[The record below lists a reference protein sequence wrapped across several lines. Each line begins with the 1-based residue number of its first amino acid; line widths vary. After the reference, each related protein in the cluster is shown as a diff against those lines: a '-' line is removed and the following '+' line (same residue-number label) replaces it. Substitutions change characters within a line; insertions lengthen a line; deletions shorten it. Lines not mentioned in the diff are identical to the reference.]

1 MTAPVTKRKGYF
13 EKVRQMKNY
22 EYVARD
28 LAGAQRKGTAQSANS
43 NEVLN
48 LLREQGLTPISVK
61 EVTEK
66 GAPKPKQKRHRKR
79 IKSADLSTLCWQ
91 LSTMLE
97 GGIPITIALDIISED
112 TDNVQLQSILRQI
125 SEKVKKG
132 QPVSECIAD
141 YPKVFNRLSSA
152 MILAGET
159 GGNLAKAIGKLAEY
173 FENRDKLAK
182 KVKGAMA
189 YPIFVLSFIIIIVI
203 FIMAFI
209 VPRFRKIFDQI
220 GGTLPAFTR
229 GFMGFYD
236 ILHYNLPYII
246 GFVITLVV
254 LVKTFSKTSKGH
266 YIFSKVSLTMPLF
279 GKILSQAFV
288 ATFCRTTSTLLAS
301 GVSVLEAFN
310 ILTGMTDND
319 IIKSAITKT
328 RENIVGGSNI
338 SLSMSTAGF
347 FPNMVVKMIQ
357 VGEESGSMPEVLAK
371 TSEHYERKVDAAV
384 TTLLSLLEPIMIIS
398 VGAVVSVVV
407 IALYLPIF
415 TMSDI

>member
-1 MTAPVTKRKGYF
+1 
-13 EKVRQMKNY
+13 MKSY
-22 EYVARD
+22 TYVARD
-28 LAGAQRKGTAQSANS
+28 ATGARKKGSMQANSS

-48 LLREQGLTPISVK
+48 GLRQKKFTPISVK
-61 EVTEK
+61 EIPTTEVKKPVK
-66 GAPKPKQKRHRKR
+66 GRRKR
-79 IKSADLSTLCWQ
+79 IKSGDLAALCWQ
-91 LSTMLE
+91 LATMLQ
-97 GGIPITIALDIISED
+97 GGIPITTAMDIITED
-112 TDNVQLQSILRQI
+112 TDNLQLRGILEQL

-132 QPVSECIAD
+132 QPFSESIAEF
-141 YPKVFNRLSSA
+141 PKVFNNLCCA

-159 GGNLAKAIGKLAEY
+159 SGNLASAMGKLAEY
-173 FENRDKLAK
+173 FDNRDKMAK

-189 YPIFVLSFIIIIVI
+189 YPVFVLTFIILIVI

-236 ILHYNLPYII
+236 VLHHNIIYII
-246 GFVITLVV
+246 GLVFVLFFSATMM
-254 LVKTFSKTSKGH
+254 SKTKKGH
-266 YIFSKVSLTMPLF
+266 YVFSKLALNMPLF
-279 GKILSQAFV
+279 GKVVSQAFV
-288 ATFCRTTSTLLAS
+288 ATFCKTMSTLLAS

-319 IIKSAITKT
+319 IIKAAITQA
-328 RENIVGGSNI
+328 REGIVGGSNI
-338 SLSMSTAGF
+338 SLSLSQAGF

-357 VGEESGSMPEVLAK
+357 VGEESGSMPEVLEK
-371 TSEHYERKVDAAV
+371 TSEHYERKVDSTV
-384 TTLLSLLEPIMIIS
+384 TTLMNLLEPIMIIS

-415 TMSDI
+415 TMSDM

>member
-1 MTAPVTKRKGYF
+1 
-13 EKVRQMKNY
+13 MKNY
-22 EYVARD
+22 GYVARD
-28 LAGAQRKGTAQSANS
+28 LAGAQKKGVAQAANS
-43 NEVLN
+43 NEVLYQ
-48 LLREQGLTPISVK
+48 LREQGLTPISVK
-61 EVTEK
+61 EVTQK
-66 GAPKPKQKRHRKR
+66 GAPKVRHKGRRKS
-79 IKSADLSTLCWQ
+79 IKSADLAALCWQ

-97 GGIPITIALDIISED
+97 GGIPITTALDIIGED
-112 TDNVQLQSILRQI
+112 TDNTQLQSILKQI
-125 SEKVKKG
+125 SEKVRKG
-132 QPVSECIAD
+132 QPVSECVAE
-141 YPKVFNRLSSA
+141 YPKVFNRLSCA

-159 GGNLAKAIGKLAEY
+159 GGNIAKAIGKLAGY

-182 KVKGAMA
+182 KVKSAMA
-189 YPIFVLSFIIIIVI
+189 YPLFVLSFIIIIVI

-236 ILHYNLPYII
+236 FLHYNLLYII
-246 GFVITLVV
+246 GFVIVTIV
-254 LVKTFSKTSKGH
+254 LTSLFSKTKKGH
-266 YIFSKVSLTMPLF
+266 YLFSKLSLTIPLF

-301 GVSVLEAFN
+301 GVSVLEAFT

-319 IIKSAITKT
+319 IIKTAITQT

-338 SLSMSTAGF
+338 SLSMSSAGF
-347 FPNMVVKMIQ
+347 FPNMVIKMIQ
-357 VGEESGSMPEVLAK
+357 VGEESGSMPEVLEK
-371 TSEHYERKVDAAV
+371 TSEHYERKVDTTV

>member
-1 MTAPVTKRKGYF
+1 
-13 EKVRQMKNY
+13 
-22 EYVARD
+22 
-28 LAGAQRKGTAQSANS
+28 
-43 NEVLN
+43 
-48 LLREQGLTPISVK
+48 
-61 EVTEK
+61 
-66 GAPKPKQKRHRKR
+66 
-79 IKSADLSTLCWQ
+79 
-91 LSTMLE
+91 MLE
-97 GGIPITIALDIISED
+97 GGIPITTALDIIGED
-112 TDNVQLQSILRQI
+112 TDNTQLQGILKQI

-132 QPVSECIAD
+132 QPVSECIAE
-141 YPKVFNRLSSA
+141 YPKVFNRLSCA

-173 FENRDKLAK
+173 FDNRDKLAK

-236 ILHYNLPYII
+236 ILRYNLLYII
-246 GFVITLVV
+246 GLVIV
-254 LVKTFSKTSKGH
+254 LIVLARVFSRTKKGH
-266 YIFSKVSLTMPLF
+266 YLFSRLSLAMPLF
-279 GKILSQAFV
+279 GKILSHAFV

-319 IIKSAITKT
+319 IIKSAITQT
-328 RENIVGGSNI
+328 RENIVEGSNI
-338 SLSMSTAGF
+338 SLSMSSSGF
-347 FPNMVVKMIQ
+347 FPNMVIKMIQ
-357 VGEESGSMPEVLAK
+357 VGEESGSMPEVLEK
-371 TSEHYERKVDAAV
+371 TSEHYERKVDTTV

>member
-1 MTAPVTKRKGYF
+1 
-13 EKVRQMKNY
+13 MKNY
-22 EYVARD
+22 GYVARD
-28 LAGAQRKGTAQSANS
+28 LAGKQKKGVAQAANS

-48 LLREQGLTPISVK
+48 QLREQGLTPISVK
-61 EVTEK
+61 EVTSK
-66 GAPKPKQKRHRKR
+66 GAPKVRHKGRRKS
-79 IKSADLSTLCWQ
+79 IKSGDLAALCWQ

-97 GGIPITIALDIISED
+97 GGIPITTALDIIGDD
-112 TDNVQLQSILRQI
+112 TDNAQLQGILKQI

-132 QPVSECIAD
+132 QPVSECVAE
-141 YPKVFNRLSSA
+141 YPKVFNRLSCA

-159 GGNLAKAIGKLAEY
+159 GGNIAKAIGKLAEY

-189 YPIFVLSFIIIIVI
+189 YPIFVLTFIVIIVI

-236 ILHYNLPYII
+236 MLRYNILYII
-246 GFVITLVV
+246 GFVIILTV
-254 LVKTFSKTSKGH
+254 LASLFAKTKRGHYLFSKL
-266 YIFSKVSLTMPLF
+266 SLAIPLF

-301 GVSVLEAFN
+301 GVSVLEAFT

-319 IIKSAITKT
+319 IIKSAITQT

-338 SLSMSTAGF
+338 SLSMSSAGF
-347 FPNMVVKMIQ
+347 FPNMVIKMIQ

-371 TSEHYERKVDAAV
+371 TSEHYERKVDTTV

-415 TMSDI
+415 TMSDM

>member
-1 MTAPVTKRKGYF
+1 
-13 EKVRQMKNY
+13 MKSY

-28 LAGAQRKGTAQSANS
+28 LAGKQNKGIAQAANS

-48 LLREQGLTPISVK
+48 QLREQGLTPISVK
-61 EVTEK
+61 EVTKK
-66 GAPKPKQKRHRKR
+66 GAPKVRRKGR
-79 IKSADLSTLCWQ
+79 RKSIKSADLAALCWQ

-97 GGIPITIALDIISED
+97 GGIPITTALDIISED
-112 TDNVQLQSILRQI
+112 TDNTQLQSILVQI

-132 QPVSECIAD
+132 QPVSECVAE
-141 YPKVFNRLSSA
+141 YPKVFNRLCCA
-152 MILAGET
+152 MVLAGET
-159 GGNLAKAIGKLAEY
+159 SGNIAKAVGKLAEY

-189 YPIFVLSFIIIIVI
+189 YPIFVLTFIIIIVI

-236 ILHYNLPYII
+236 ILRYNLLYII
-246 GFVITLVV
+246 GFVIILIVLATVV
-254 LVKTFSKTSKGH
+254 SKTKKGH
-266 YIFSKVSLTMPLF
+266 YFFSKLSLAMPLF
-279 GKILSQAFV
+279 GKIFSQAFV

-319 IIKSAITKT
+319 IIKSAIVQT

-338 SLSMSTAGF
+338 SLSMSSAGF
-347 FPNMVVKMIQ
+347 FPNMVIKMIQ
-357 VGEESGSMPEVLAK
+357 VGEESGSMPEVLDK
-371 TSEHYERKVDAAV
+371 TSEHYERKVDSTV

-415 TMSDI
+415 TMSDM

>member
-1 MTAPVTKRKGYF
+1 
-13 EKVRQMKNY
+13 MKNY
-22 EYVARD
+22 GYVARD
-28 LAGAQRKGTAQSANS
+28 LAGAQIKGIAQAADS

-48 LLREQGLTPISVK
+48 QLREQGLTPISVK
-61 EVTEK
+61 EVSRK
-66 GAPKPKQKRHRKR
+66 GVTKPRQKAHRKR
-79 IKSADLSTLCWQ
+79 IKSADLAALCWQ

-97 GGIPITIALDIISED
+97 GGIPITTALDIISDD
-112 TDNVQLQSILRQI
+112 TDNAQLQNILKQI
-125 SEKVKKG
+125 AEKIKKG

-141 YPKVFNRLSSA
+141 YPKVFNRLCCA

-220 GGTLPAFTR
+220 GGTMPAFTR

-236 ILHYNLPYII
+236 ILRYNLHYII
-246 GFVITLVV
+246 GLVIILIV
-254 LVKTFSKTSKGH
+254 LATYVSRTKKGH
-266 YIFSKVSLTMPLF
+266 YLFSKLSLSMPMF
-279 GKILSQAFV
+279 GNILSQAFV
-288 ATFCRTTSTLLAS
+288 ATFCRTTSTLLSS
-301 GVSVLEAFN
+301 GVSVLEAFT

-319 IIKSAITKT
+319 IIKSAIVKT
-328 RENIVGGSNI
+328 RENIVSGSNI
-338 SLSMSTAGF
+338 SLSMSSAGF
-347 FPNMVVKMIQ
+347 FPNMVIKMIQ
-357 VGEESGSMPEVLAK
+357 VGEESGSMPEVLEK
-371 TSEHYERKVDAAV
+371 TSEHYERKVDSTV
-384 TTLLSLLEPIMIIS
+384 SMLLSLLEPIMIIS
-398 VGAVVSVVV
+398 VGAIVSVVV

-415 TMSDI
+415 TMSDM